1 MGSNAQRRRE
11 AREKV
16 EAMRRQ
22 EAASARRRTTLFTIG
37 LVLLVLLV
45 VAGIVW
51 AVQSRDEVDS
61 TAPDAIRGLKTY
73 DNTGGEHV
81 EGTVDYPQD
90 PPAGGQ
96 HNQVVQNCG
105 IYDQPVTN
113 ENAVHSLEHGAVWI
127 TYDPELSASE
137 VETLTAGLDDDY
149 VLVSPYPGLTV
160 PVVASA
166 WNNQVEL
173 DGVDDP
179 RLQEFISQFKQSP
192 QAPEPGAPCSGGV
205 STTTGE

>member
-11 AREKV
+11 ARERV

-22 EAASARRRTTLFTIG
+22 EAASARRRTTLFTVG

-45 VAGIVW
+45 IAGIVW
-51 AVQSRDEVDS
+51 AVQSRDGADD
-61 TAPDAIRGLKTY
+61 TAPDAIRGLKAY
-73 DNTGGEHV
+73 DNTGGPHV
-81 EGTVDYPQD
+81 EGTVDYPQN
-90 PPAGGQ
+90 PPAGGE
-96 HNQVVQNCG
+96 HNQLVQNCG
-105 IYDQPVTN
+105 IYDQPVAN

-127 TYDPELSASE
+127 TYDPELPASDI
-137 VETLTAGLDDDY
+137 ETLTAGLDDSY
-149 VLVSPYPGLTV
+149 LLVSPYPGLQA

-173 DGVDDP
+173 NGVDDP
-179 RLQEFISQFKQSP
+179 RLQEFVSQFKESP

-205 STTTGE
+205 STTTGS